1 MLYYCRNE
9 VIFLTE
15 NINNVM
21 IIDDDINLMNAMALV
36 LKKYD
41 ITLTTYTEPLAGLQE
56 LRERSNKYDVL
67 VINYILP
74 TVKGDDIVRLVREF
88 DKDLYIILM
97 SSHKEL
103 APSIDILRS
112 LDIQAFFEKGSNFDD
127 LILLIESGF
136 KYVRQIESIKQM
148 SSKIDHFGIEFATA
162 IRNMIGARDKYTG
175 EHSVR
180 VSTYSVMLARE
191 LNLSDDDVNLIEL
204 AANFHDIGKIGISD
218 SVLLKP
224 GKLTDEEYAAI
235 KLHPVIGENIL
246 STSETFKNCLPI
258 IRHHH
263 ERIDG
268 KGYPDGLA
276 GDDIPYFARLLSVCD
291 TFDAITSRRVYRERA
306 DIKQAVQELNRV
318 KGTQLDENLVDT
330 FVKIV
335 ENNMDKI

>member
-1 MLYYCRNE
+1 MTDNM
-9 VIFLTE
+9 
-15 NINNVM
+15 NNVM
-21 IIDDDINLMNAMALV
+21 IIDDDINLMNAMSLV
-36 LKKYD
+36 LKKYN
-41 ITLTTYTEPLAGLQE
+41 ITLTTYTEPLAALQE

-88 DKDLYIILM
+88 NKELYIILM

-103 APSIDILRS
+103 APSIDIMRS

-136 KYVRQIESIKQM
+136 KYVKQIESIKQM

-180 VSTYSVMLARE
+180 VSTYSIMLARKLGLE
-191 LNLSDDDVNLIEL
+191 DKDVNLIEL

-218 SVLLKP
+218 SILLKP

-246 STSETFKNCLPI
+246 STSDTFKDCLPI

-268 KGYPDGLA
+268 KGYPDGLQA
-276 GDDIPYFARLLSVCD
+276 ENIPYFARLLAVCD
-291 TFDAITSRRVYRERA
+291 TFDAITSKRVYRERA
-306 DIKQAVQELNRV
+306 DITSALEELKKV
-318 KGTQLDENLVDT
+318 KGTQLDEKLVDVFVNLVTDNME
-330 FVKIV
+330 KI
-335 ENNMDKI
+335 EQIINEFK

>member
-1 MLYYCRNE
+1 MTDN
-9 VIFLTE
+9 T
-15 NINNVM
+15 NNVI

-36 LKKYD
+36 LKKYN
-41 ITLTTYTEPLAGLQE
+41 INLTTFPEPLAALQE
-56 LRERSNKYDVL
+56 LRQNSNKYDVL

-74 TVKGDDIVRLVREF
+74 TIKGDDIIKMIREF

-103 APSIDILRS
+103 APSIDIMRS

-148 SSKIDHFGIEFATA
+148 SNKIDHFGIEFATA

-180 VSTYSVMLARE
+180 VSNYSVMLANE
-191 LNLSDDDVNLIEL
+191 LGLKAEEVNLIEL

-246 STSETFKNCLPI
+246 STSETFKDCLPI

-268 KGYPDGLA
+268 FGYPDKLA
-276 GDDIPYFARLLSVCD
+276 GDNIPYFARLLAVCD
-291 TFDAITSRRVYRERA
+291 TFDAITSKRVYRERA
-306 DIKQAVQELNRV
+306 DIESALAELTRV
-318 KGTQLDENLVDT
+318 KGTQLDGKLVDV
-330 FVKIV
+330 FVSMVNNNIEKI
-335 ENNMDKI
+335 ENIINEFK

>member
-1 MLYYCRNE
+1 MTDN
-9 VIFLTE
+9 T
-15 NINNVM
+15 NNVI

-36 LKKYD
+36 LKKYN
-41 ITLTTYTEPLAGLQE
+41 INLTTFPEPLAALQE
-56 LRERSNKYDVL
+56 LRQNSNKYDVL

-74 TVKGDDIVRLVREF
+74 TIKGDDIIKMIREF

-103 APSIDILRS
+103 APSIDIMRS

-148 SSKIDHFGIEFATA
+148 SNKIDHFGIEFATA

-180 VSTYSVMLARE
+180 VSNYSVMLANE
-191 LNLSDDDVNLIEL
+191 LGLKAEEVNLIEL

-246 STSETFKNCLPI
+246 STSETFKDCLPI

-268 KGYPDGLA
+268 FGYPDKLA
-276 GDDIPYFARLLSVCD
+276 GDNIPYFARLLAVCD
-291 TFDAITSRRVYRERA
+291 TFDAITSKRVYRERA
-306 DIKQAVQELNRV
+306 DIESALVELTRV
-318 KGTQLDENLVDT
+318 KGTQLDGKLVDV
-330 FVKIV
+330 FVSMVNNNIEKI
-335 ENNMDKI
+335 ENIINEFK